1 MANVVFDVWGGQAGV
16 KEVTHS
22 LGILHKDNEGQSRW
36 AMTFD
41 DSKVLSQ
48 INSVFVTA
56 EAANKHYDTPHG
68 KKVLYTYFGGQPNH
82 P

>member
-1 MANVVFDVWGGQAGV
+1 MANVVFHVWGGQAGV
-16 KEVTHS
+16 KEVTHN
-22 LGILHKDNEGQSRW
+22 LGILHKDNEGQARW

-48 INSVFVTA
+48 IDSVFVTT
-56 EAANKHYDTPHG
+56 ELANNHYDTPHD
-68 KKVLYTYFGGQPNH
+68 KKVLHAYFGGQPNH